1 MSLYI
6 LKHILFFLIITLV
19 FNQETN
25 KTYSFDDYNETK
37 GKHNQTSNHS
47 FSHNQKQRYNTKPH
61 YDKNRPYNL
70 TIDEMDTM
78 MFCSIIVQETL
89 RAKKEEVENVTKK
102 MNLSSTNPVYE
113 KIGTD
118 IFEQCNKKA
127 NIILVNTF
135 IKNLTYFKNF
145 RWDKNFETLGQID
158 FGKYNNESDLMLT
171 QSQRILMY
179 LYQRVDELF
188 RQKFADERDNNV
200 EPEKNIN
207 NQKIKIGNIDVDTIP
222 NSIKFG
228 AFLIVVILLFGG
240 VMYLLRKMEKKPK
253 DKKKN
258 KKKKNE

>member
-1 MSLYI
+1 MSLF
-6 LKHILFFLIITLV
+6 LFKHITFFLIITIVL
-19 FNQETN
+19 NQEPN
-25 KTYSFDDYNETK
+25 QTYTFEDSNQTK
-37 GKHNQTSNHS
+37 NKHNPTSNHS
-47 FSHNQKQRYNTKPH
+47 FSHNQKQGYNQKPQ

-89 RAKKEEVENVTKK
+89 RAKKDEVENVTKK
-102 MNLSSTNPVYE
+102 MNLSSSNPVYE

-127 NIILVNTF
+127 HIVLVNTF

-158 FGKYNNESDLMLT
+158 FTKYNNESDLILT

-188 RQKFADERDNNV
+188 RQKLADERDTNV

-228 AFLIVVILLFGG
+228 AFLIVIILLFGG

-258 KKKKNE
+258 KKKKTE

>member
-1 MSLYI
+1 
-6 LKHILFFLIITLV
+6 
-19 FNQETN
+19 
-25 KTYSFDDYNETK
+25 
-37 GKHNQTSNHS
+37 
-47 FSHNQKQRYNTKPH
+47 
-61 YDKNRPYNL
+61 
-70 TIDEMDTM
+70 
-78 MFCSIIVQETL
+78 
-89 RAKKEEVENVTKK
+89 
-102 MNLSSTNPVYE
+102 
-113 KIGTD
+113 
-118 IFEQCNKKA
+118 
-127 NIILVNTF
+127 
-135 IKNLTYFKNF
+135 
-145 RWDKNFETLGQID
+145 
-158 FGKYNNESDLMLT
+158 MLT

-188 RQKFADERDNNV
+188 RQKLADERDNNV

>member
-1 MSLYI
+1 MSLF
-6 LKHILFFLIITLV
+6 LFKHITFFLITTLV
-19 FNQETN
+19 LNQE
-25 KTYSFDDYNETK
+25 S
-37 GKHNQTSNHS
+37 NQTFSFEDLNQTKNKPNPTSNNS
-47 FSHNQKQRYNTKPH
+47 FSHNQKQGYNPKPH

-89 RAKKEEVENVTKK
+89 RAKKDEVENITKK
-102 MNLSSTNPVYE
+102 MNLSSSNPVYE

-127 NIILVNTF
+127 HIILVNTF

-145 RWDKNFETLGQID
+145 RWDKNFETLEQID
-158 FGKYNNESDLMLT
+158 FTKYNNESDLILT

-188 RQKFADERDNNV
+188 RQKLADERDTNV

-228 AFLIVVILLFGG
+228 AFLIVIILLFGG

-258 KKKKNE
+258 KKKKTE